1 MALLKD
7 YKLNIFSSTKDGSK
21 VGYTAIVNGI
31 TDGET
36 EKSYNI
42 VVDLKEIDKLKE
54 HKLNYLSKTSNIDG
68 FRPGKA
74 PVSMIWKRHKDA
86 LSYEIIDEIVN
97 GSINQLAIDEK
108 VDVRLNPKL
117 SNESFDLESQIK
129 FDVSLIFI
137 SAFDLPDFK
146 SLSIEKPVFEVTDK
160 EIAGKVEELLKKH
173 TKSEKAD
180 AKHKA
185 ASGDSVVIDF
195 EGKIDG
201 VAFPGG
207 AAKGHTLVL
216 GTKSFIDNFEDQLI
230 GKKAGDSLVVKVKF
244 PEEYHA
250 KEFAGKPAEFDVTIH
265 EILQAKQYEN
275 EEELAKG
282 LQVESAEELRKQL
295 KVLVEHE
302 CNAAQQVKMKTSLL
316 DELDKVFSIKLP
328 QVMLDEEYEALVKH
342 LSEEDKKDKTEKQL
356 KDEYSKIANRR
367 VKLGILLAEIANRN
381 AIKVDQKDLQREIYS
396 RAMNSNNQAYADALI
411 KYYTN
416 NPQAV
421 EQLKG
426 PIIEAKT
433 VAYLFEQVPN
443 VEKKVTVKK
452 LLDFKED

>member
-7 YKLNIFSSTKDGSK
+7 CKLDLSSSTKDGSVVK
-21 VGYTAIVNGI
+21 YNAIVNGLS
-31 TDGET
+31 DGET
-36 EKSYNI
+36 ERSYNI
-42 VVDLKEIDKLKE
+42 VIDSKEIDKLKT
-54 HKLNYLSKTSNIDG
+54 HKLNYLAKTSNIDG

-74 PVSMIWKRHKDA
+74 PASMIWKRHKDA
-86 LSYEIIDEIVN
+86 LSYEIIDEI
-97 GSINQLAIDEK
+97 INTAINKLATQEK
-108 VDVRLNPKL
+108 IDVRLNPKL
-117 SNESFDLESQIK
+117 SNESFDIEKEIK

-137 SAFDLPDFK
+137 APFDLPDFK
-146 SLSIEKPVFEVTDK
+146 ALSLEKPVFEISDK
-160 EIAGKVEELLKKH
+160 DIEAKIKELLKKY

-207 AAKGHTLVL
+207 AAKNHTLVL
-216 GTKSFIDNFEDQLI
+216 GSKSFIDNFEDQLV
-230 GKKAGDSLVVKVKF
+230 GKKAGDSLTVKVKF
-244 PEEYHA
+244 PEDYHA
-250 KEFAGKPAEFDVTIH
+250 KEFAGKLAEFAVTIH
-265 EILQAKQYEN
+265 EILQSKEYDN
-275 EEELAKG
+275 EDELAKG

-295 KVLVEHE
+295 HTLVESE
-302 CNAAQQVKMKTSLL
+302 CVAAQKVRMKTALL
-316 DELDKVFSIKLP
+316 DQLDKVFSIKIP
-328 QVMLDEEYEALVKH
+328 QVMLDEEYDALVKH
-342 LSEEDKKDKTEKQL
+342 LSEEDKKDKSEKQL

-367 VKLGILLAEIANRN
+367 VKLGVLLAEIANQN
-381 AIKVDQKDLQREIYS
+381 NIKVEQKDLQREIYS
-396 RAMNSNNQAYADALI
+396 RAMNSNNQAYADAII
-411 KYYTN
+411 KYYTS

-433 VAYLFEQVPN
+433 VAYLFEQIPN
-443 VEKKVTVKK
+443 VEKKITVTK